1 MMQENAQCFLDSNTN
16 DKNSTE
22 QTSGH
27 LAESELGVDEFT
39 GSNLKG
45 ETPGE
50 GRWTDEEHNRF
61 LEAHTLYGKN
71 WKLIQKHIGTRT
83 AAQARS
89 HAQKYFRRLNR
100 IKNIESTNETTP
112 LSPPLS
118 NTTAEK
124 VKKEK
129 TQTTKAK
136 KRVKK
141 ASDQKEYDLPKKN
154 TEEFLTSI
162 TVENDNK
169 AAEEDN
175 FFDVNSTLIPLIPNI
190 MNLQYEPYA
199 YSPWEKELDIE
210 NFKKRIASYRNNEE
224 FEQSFL
230 LERHEEEGDE
240 EFHEFK
246 RSRTLSSVFE

>member
-1 MMQENAQCFLDSNTN
+1 MMQQNAQCFIDSNTD

-22 QTSGH
+22 QSRGH
-27 LAESELGVDEFT
+27 LAESEFGIDEFT
-39 GSNLKG
+39 ESNLK
-45 ETPGE
+45 EKTTGE

-100 IKNIESTNETTP
+100 IKNIEITNETIP
-112 LSPPLS
+112 LSPSLS
-118 NTTAEK
+118 NATGGKT
-124 VKKEK
+124 KKGK

-136 KRVKK
+136 KRTKK
-141 ASDQKEYDLPKKN
+141 ASDQKEYDLPKNN

-162 TVENDNK
+162 TLENK
-169 AAEEDN
+169 MAEEEEN
-175 FFDVNSTLIPLIPNI
+175 LLDVNLALLPQVPII

-199 YSPWEKELDIE
+199 YSSWEKELDIE

-224 FEQSFL
+224 FGQSFL

-240 EFHEFK
+240 ESHEFR
-246 RSRTLSSVFE
+246 RSRTLSSMFE